1 MRNVEQLAYW
11 NGEAGRKWAENDAM
25 MAEMLAP
32 IARDLLQ
39 HAGIEGARRAL
50 DVGCGGGSESL
61 LLAEHLGPQ
70 ASVLGVDISAP
81 LLAVA
86 RERARAAGACGKQVE
101 FLEADA
107 SSHTFPPASFDL
119 LFSRFGVMFFDD
131 PVAAFANLY
140 RALQPGAKL
149 AFSCWQPLQ
158 ANQWAMI
165 PLQAAFQHLPRPEPA
180 PPNAP
185 GPFAFADPDY
195 TRAVLEMAGF
205 SDIAITAQAVT
216 MAWGR
221 EDDLAATARDMLNMG
236 PVSRLL
242 QDCDPALQEAV
253 HASAIEAMAPWFRD
267 GKIRMPGAVWLVT
280 AGKQ

>member
-1 MRNVEQLAYW
+1 MNNAEQLAYW
-11 NGEAGRKWAENDAM
+11 NGEAGRKWADNDAM
-25 MAEMLAP
+25 MAQMLAP
-32 IARDLLQ
+32 VARGLLQ
-39 HAGIEGARRAL
+39 HANVEGAQRAL
-50 DVGCGGGSESL
+50 DVGCGGGSETL
-61 LLAEHLGPQ
+61 MLAEHLGPQ

-86 RERARAAGACGKQVE
+86 RQSALTAGANGKQVD

-107 SSHTFPPASFDL
+107 STHAFPHESFDL

-131 PVAAFANLY
+131 PTAAFTNLH

-158 ANQWAMI
+158 ENLWAMI
-165 PLQAAFQHLPRPEPA
+165 PLKAAFQHLPRPEPA

-185 GPFAFADPDY
+185 GPFAFADADY
-195 TRAVLEMAGF
+195 TRSVLAGAGF
-205 SDIAITAQAVT
+205 SAIATTAHEVT

-221 EDDLAATARDMLNMG
+221 EDDLATTARDMLNMG

-242 QDCDPALQEAV
+242 QDCDQATRDAV
-253 HASAIEAMAPWFRD
+253 HASAIEAMAPWFSD

-280 AGKQ
+280 ASKQ